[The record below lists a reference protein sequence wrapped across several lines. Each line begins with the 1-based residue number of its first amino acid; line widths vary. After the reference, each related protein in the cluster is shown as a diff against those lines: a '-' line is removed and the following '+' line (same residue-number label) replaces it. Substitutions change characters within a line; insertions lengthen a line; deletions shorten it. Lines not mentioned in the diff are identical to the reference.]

1 MKLLTYK
8 HTYIVC
14 NHGKYIINSMNLAKA
29 LLKRLLFTQRI
40 IVFATIR
47 KVQIPKTTNTAR
59 PSNKNINSP
68 TKTRIEIII
77 SIKHKILAL
86 FSF

>member
-1 MKLLTYK
+1 
-8 HTYIVC
+8 
-14 NHGKYIINSMNLAKA
+14 MNLAKA
-29 LLKRLLFTQRI
+29 LLKRLLNTHRI

-47 KVQIPKTTNTAR
+47 HPQICKTTNTPR

-77 SIKHKILAL
+77 SIKQKIVAFIVQIKQVL
-86 FSF
+86 FITLLLV